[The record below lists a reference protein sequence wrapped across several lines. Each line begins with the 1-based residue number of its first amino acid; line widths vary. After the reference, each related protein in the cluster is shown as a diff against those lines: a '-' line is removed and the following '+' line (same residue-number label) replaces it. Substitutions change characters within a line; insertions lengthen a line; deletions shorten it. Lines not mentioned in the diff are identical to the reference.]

1 MPVPYLN
8 SFITPEPTSHGQPLT
23 IRSGS
28 AGNYSSSRII
38 SHPDDS
44 DNGDKY
50 GVYLFD
56 ALLSQTPSSSTKED
70 FAGEV
75 KELSCI
81 ALEEL
86 LLAISPIG
94 YNPKGDKDKCL
105 LERVGKRL
113 STFWSKKRMKIEQRL
128 DPDDNDT
135 VVVGSSMFK
144 TAHLTCPF
152 YIRQKERHLSCLTRA
167 DLREIKDLKRHLWT
181 AHRQPSYCPTC
192 NNTYVLSEDWED
204 HVRLRSCTSSSKPP
218 PEGISALQMQRL
230 ARPDDPWASRETQW
244 LLIWETV
251 FPGVELPSLPFLFG
265 EVETVVWMLRDF
277 WSAEGDRIVC
287 GFLSERRQQTV
298 WPQEELNVMAL
309 GSLVLNSVIDQLV
322 AGCTQESDETR
333 SRGGLEQTHSSWP
346 SFWPW

>member
-1 MPVPYLN
+1 MPVPYLD
-8 SFITPEPTSHGQPLT
+8 SSSTPTSTTQPSTL
-23 IRSGS
+23 RSVS
-28 AGNYSSSRII
+28 TGNYPSSRIA

-44 DNGDKY
+44 DSGDKY

-56 ALLSQTPSSSTKED
+56 ALLSRTPSTSAKED

-75 KELSCI
+75 KELACI

-105 LERVGKRL
+105 LERVRKRL
-113 STFWSKKRMKIEQRL
+113 NAFWFKKRMRIEQRL
-128 DPDDNDT
+128 DPDDDDT

-144 TAHLTCPF
+144 THHLPCPF
-152 YIRQKERHLSCLTRA
+152 YIRQKERHLSCLKRA
-167 DLREIKDLKRHLWT
+167 DLREIKDLKQHLWT
-181 AHRQPSYCPTC
+181 THRQPSYCPTC
-192 NNTYVLSEDWED
+192 HNTYVLSEDWE
-204 HVRLRSCTSSSKPP
+204 HHMRLGTCMSSSKPR

-230 ARPDDPWASRETQW
+230 TRPDDPWVSRETQW
-244 LLIWETV
+244 FLIWETV

-287 GFLSERRQQTV
+287 GFLSERQQQTFQ
-298 WPQEELNVMAL
+298 PQKDEPNVMTL
-309 GSLVLNSVIDQLV
+309 GSLVLNCLIDQLV

-333 SRGGLEQTHSSWP
+333 SSGGIKQTNSS